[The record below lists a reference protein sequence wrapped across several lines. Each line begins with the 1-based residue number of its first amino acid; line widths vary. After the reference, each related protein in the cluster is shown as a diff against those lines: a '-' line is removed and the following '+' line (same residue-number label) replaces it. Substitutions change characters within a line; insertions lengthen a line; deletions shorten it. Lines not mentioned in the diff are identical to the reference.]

1 MKMVAIVLS
10 ALLLSA
16 CSYRTRTWM
25 MPQPDGYV
33 YVPTGVIMDY
43 QGKNE
48 EYRGRNI
55 TVMAF
60 WMAETE
66 VTNKQYH
73 EYLADVA
80 AETPPVEAIYN
91 VPDSIALQND
101 LWISKYIDYFTNP
114 AFDDFPVVGLTKSQM
129 IDYAKWLSKKTSE
142 TNGLWTYEFRLP
154 TVFEW
159 RFAAYGGRSSAN
171 TYPWGGPYDRNS
183 KGCYLLH
190 CYTPSQFKVIGE
202 NESSGSGFYTRQDL
216 SQKLV
221 DSMYNTILVSTKNW
235 KKTKRKY
242 VGRTLPLIGMPVFAD
257 AYFPNDYGL
266 YGMSGNVAEMTHEG
280 EVIGGSFRTTSAYCK
295 IMNAEEYPFDASQP
309 QCDVGF
315 RLVCS
320 YVSARVEK
328 KE

>member
-1 MKMVAIVLS
+1 MVTVVLS
-10 ALLLSA
+10 ALLLYG
-16 CSYRTRTWM
+16 CSFRTKPWM

-33 YVPTGVIMDY
+33 YVPTGVIMEY

-48 EYRGRNI
+48 EYKGRNI

-66 VTNKQYH
+66 VTNGQYR

-91 VPDSIALQND
+91 VPDSVVLQNE
-101 LWISKYIDYFTNP
+101 LWISKYTDYFTNP

-129 IDYAKWLSKKTSE
+129 NDYAKWLSK
-142 TNGLWTYEFRLP
+142 

-159 RFAAYGGRSSAN
+159 RFAAYGGRSSASN
-171 TYPWGGPYDRNS
+171 FPWGGPYDRNS

-190 CYTPSQFKVIGE
+190 CYTPSQYKVME
-202 NESSGSGFYTRQDL
+202 AKHTVDSGYYTHLDI
-216 SQKLV
+216 SV
-221 DSMYNTILVSTKNW
+221 SVIDSMYNTILTNTRNW
-235 KKTKRKY
+235 KKIKRKHI
-242 VGRTLPLIGMPVFAD
+242 GASLPMVGMPVFAD
-257 AYFPNDYGL
+257 AYFPNDFGL

-280 EVIGGSFRTTSAYCK
+280 QVIGGSFRTTSAYCK
-295 IMNAEEYPFDASQP
+295 IMNAEAYPFDASKP

-320 YVSARVEK
+320 YVSARVEEK
-328 KE
+328 